1 MSVIENNLT
10 PLINSDVKKL
20 KIIKK
25 ETSNTPK
32 KINLCKKYFYIDN
45 TKNMNLK
52 QFNNG
57 KILQLIENNNK
68 QEKGGILE
76 QVDNVITQFE
86 RKKTELNEKKIDCI
100 KSMILNNK
108 KIPEKWIM
116 KPNYKDLLNQAME
129 DDIVLNYAIVCK
141 DIYKKRAG
149 MDQSDETRYL
159 NYQKSLPPEKKFI
172 SYINPYSRNYLDSPD
187 KKQLMNKYCL
197 SINRYNNKRN
207 KYINNYS
214 LNNHENNTN
223 LYKKINSK
231 RSNSIGNIS
240 NDNNKLPLIKKRN
253 KGDKDQ
259 NNTNEKGDIN
269 NKNMSETKDELM
281 LTSLYYS
288 GYQNNETKND
298 NNSAKKEFKLPELPL
313 I

>member
-1 MSVIENNLT
+1 MSIIENNLT
-10 PLINSDVKKL
+10 PLISSN
-20 KIIKK
+20 IKK
-25 ETSNTPK
+25 SKVIRKEISNTPK

-45 TKNMNLK
+45 TKNMNMK

-76 QVDNVITQFE
+76 QVDKVITQFE

-159 NYQKSLPPEKKFI
+159 NFQKSLPPEKKFI

-197 SINRYNNKRN
+197 SINRYNIKRN
-207 KYINNYS
+207 KYTNNYP
-214 LNNHENNTN
+214 LNNYENNTN
-223 LYKKINSK
+223 LYKRINSK
-231 RSNSIGNIS
+231 RSHSIGNIS
-240 NDNNKLPLIKKRN
+240 NDNDKLPLIKKRN
-253 KGDKDQ
+253 KGDIDQ
-259 NNTNEKGDIN
+259 NNINEKGDIN
-269 NKNMSETKDELM
+269 NKNMTETKDELM

-298 NNSAKKEFKLPELPL
+298 NNSPKKELKLPELPL